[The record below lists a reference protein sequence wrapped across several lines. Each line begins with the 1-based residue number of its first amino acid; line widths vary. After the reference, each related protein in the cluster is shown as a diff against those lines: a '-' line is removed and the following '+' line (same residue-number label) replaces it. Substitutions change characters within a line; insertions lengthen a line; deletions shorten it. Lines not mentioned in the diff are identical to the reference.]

1 MSSGRTPG
9 LRRFSADVEAQL
21 LRLFRLCSFGD
32 SYACDNEWSTIA
44 PVFGENVMR
53 KSKLLVTASTIGFL
67 FVSGLALAWSA
78 NKLDREVADAIGVF
92 KQEVN
97 GSEVFLN
104 QAAGYL
110 VFPRVIKV
118 GLGFGAET
126 GEGSLIVAGRTVDY
140 YRTTAGSFGLQAGAQ
155 AKSIVIAFM
164 TQDAL
169 RKFQTSSGWKA
180 GVDGSVALI
189 DLGIGKTIDTDN
201 LKDPVVGFIFG
212 SKGLMYNLTL
222 EGSKFTKLD
231 KSEAS

>member
-1 MSSGRTPG
+1 
-9 LRRFSADVEAQL
+9 
-21 LRLFRLCSFGD
+21 
-32 SYACDNEWSTIA
+32 
-44 PVFGENVMR
+44 MR
-53 KSKLLVTASTIGFL
+53 KSNPL
-67 FVSGLALAWSA
+67 FVACVVGTLLISGAAMASSA
-78 NKLDREVADAIGVF
+78 KKIDREVVATTEVF
-92 KQEVN
+92 KEDVK
-97 GSEVFLN
+97 GSEVFLE
-104 QAAGYL
+104 QAVGYL

-126 GEGSLIVAGRTVDY
+126 GEGALIVGGQTVDY

-169 RKFQTSSGWKA
+169 DKFRNSSGWKA

-189 DLGIGKTIDTDN
+189 DIGVGKAFDTN
-201 LKDPVVGFIFG
+201 NIKDPVIGFIFG

-231 KSEAS
+231 KSEPE

>member
-1 MSSGRTPG
+1 MEYYGAEFFEGNTMRNG
-9 LRRFSADVEAQL
+9 K
-21 LRLFRLCSFGD
+21 LF
-32 SYACDNEWSTIA
+32 
-44 PVFGENVMR
+44 
-53 KSKLLVTASTIGFL
+53 LVAGIIGSL
-67 FVSGLALAWSA
+67 FVTGVAMAWSA
-78 NKLDREVADAIGVF
+78 SKIDREAADAIVVF
-92 KQEVN
+92 KEEVN
-97 GSEVFLN
+97 GADIFLN

-118 GLGFGAET
+118 GVGFGAET
-126 GEGSLIVAGRTVDY
+126 GEGALVVGGQTVDY
-140 YRTTAGSFGLQAGAQ
+140 YRTTAGSFGLQLGAQ

-169 RKFQTSSGWKA
+169 VKFRNSSGWKA

-189 DLGIGKTIDTDN
+189 DLGVGKTIDTDN

-231 KSEAS
+231 KSDEE